1 MIMGIGTDISGI
13 REFDDRLKDAAS
25 IFNKVHF
32 TPKELSYCTSQVSGR
47 PAQHLAARYSAKE
60 ALIKALDQA
69 RGGKLPAIAP
79 LLYTEIEVAN
89 DTEGRPFFTLHG
101 SIQNITKQLGIEN
114 IHLSISH
121 DNEYAIAFVII
132 E

>member
-1 MIMGIGTDISGI
+1 MGIGADISSI
-13 REFDDRLKDAAS
+13 MEFDDRFKDAAS
-25 IFNKVHF
+25 IFNKAHF
-32 TPKELSYCTSQVSGR
+32 TATELSYCASQISGR

-69 RGGKLPAIAP
+69 RGGKFSAIAP

-89 DTEGRPFFTLHG
+89 DAEGRPFFALHG
-101 SIQNITKQLGIEN
+101 SLQKIAGQLGIEN